1 MRLRSGKLAVSEV
14 EIPKRTRVRKMANQ
28 PNNPNESIPVS
39 NPVPSA
45 EGNIGSVPVSEAVP
59 SSAGSIP
66 AVSMSQN
73 APSSSFRAQQM
84 PVGTPPP
91 VGNTS
96 RPFVT
101 NFTMPLPGREQ
112 PFGMPTSVMAN
123 LHNSPVVYSDSMANM
138 SSPLQGSGYGGNM
151 SRLNQQPLYM
161 PAITNNS
168 AQVIRQQMDESN
180 HDMVQMLTQQMGV
193 VFNPLI
199 QNTTDRE
206 NSKCTILPM

>member
-1 MRLRSGKLAVSEV
+1 
-14 EIPKRTRVRKMANQ
+14 
-28 PNNPNESIPVS
+28 
-39 NPVPSA
+39 
-45 EGNIGSVPVSEAVP
+45 
-59 SSAGSIP
+59 
-66 AVSMSQN
+66 
-73 APSSSFRAQQM
+73 M

-138 SSPLQGSGYGGNM
+138 SSPLQGSGYGRNM

-161 PAITNNS
+161 PAITNHS

-180 HDMVQMLTQQMGV
+180 NDMVQMLTQ
-193 VFNPLI
+193 
-199 QNTTDRE
+199 
-206 NSKCTILPM
+206 